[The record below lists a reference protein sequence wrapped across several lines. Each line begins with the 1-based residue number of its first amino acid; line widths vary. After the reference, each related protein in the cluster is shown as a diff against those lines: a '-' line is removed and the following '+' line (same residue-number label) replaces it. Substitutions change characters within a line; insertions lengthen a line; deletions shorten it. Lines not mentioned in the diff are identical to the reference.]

1 MCGIFAYLNYNVS
14 RERRY
19 ILEVLLNGLRRL
31 EYRGY
36 DSSGIAVD
44 ADLPLSSS
52 ASPAYAGAPPLVY
65 RQEGKIENLVR
76 SVYAGERTFSASDYA
91 ALVRLSLFFSAL
103 S

>member
-19 ILEVLLNGLRRL
+19 ILEVLLNGLRSL

-44 ADLPLSSS
+44 ADLLPPSS
-52 ASPAYAGAPPLVY
+52 ASAYAGAPPLVY

-76 SVYAGERTFSASDYA
+76 SVYSGERTFSASGY
-91 ALVRLSLFFSAL
+91 ALVRLSFVCLAS